1 MKKNAGI
8 TLIALIITI
17 VILVIL
23 SAVSINL
30 ILNNGLIDK
39 AGEAAFK
46 AKMSSYKELTD
57 LYVLNKVTQEIST
70 DTKNI
75 NSGEMLKQ
83 AILDEFIEDLEV
95 EDVTIDIREILPEIS
110 VTEEEYIVVYKG
122 EMYYVSNPNVKNNK
136 NQEKWCRDIDI
147 PILEYSPPKGIVIV
161 NGKYENVN
169 GIYVCTPDLSNGFAK
184 DRTRYLEV
192 GENGSLVPGNWIK
205 YRPTENWYSYKDRK
219 WANIYIENAGQE
231 LYYTWIP
238 RYCFKLNQETQRS
251 EVEFIDIDNSYKD
264 PEGNVTTWEERIAQD
279 STWQVP
285 EAFTFNGK
293 ELPGYWVSKYTV
305 GDSISPTTINYDMT
319 VTKGVVTLK
328 NITLNTT
335 ITNNNKITSYT
346 VALNGKIIQTITD
359 SNKVDNIVAQTIEFS
374 NLRKGNNTIN
384 LTALNSKGEIVGSM
398 TKEYDSPV
406 VNTPDL
412 SGFNKETTFY
422 VTYDK
427 NGNEHSTI
435 PITEQ
440 PPEGWYDY
448 GSSEWANI
456 VTRNNEGE
464 IYYVWIPRYQFKLD
478 QANERSIV
486 RFMQGTST
494 TVESGYQI
502 PEAFKF
508 DGKELTG
515 YWMSKYTVGD
525 IVGPSFESEI
535 TTTNSEIKTKGVRG
549 SGVTTGLTY
558 NYYLNGEKKGST
570 NSENEKFTYT
580 GLNANTTY
588 TIQIEVRESATDKYK
603 GSVTKQVKTQI
614 ANTPDLSG
622 FNTEVTHYVLYDES
636 GKETIGDKITN
647 NGNNMPKNWY
657 DYSEN
662 RWANIVVKNGN
673 LTTYYTWIPRY
684 EFKITP
690 AQQAQPAKG
699 RTDVRF
705 LQGTSVDVTQGYQ
718 IPEAFKFDGKE
729 LTGYWVSKY
738 TVGE

>member
-238 RYCFKLNQETQRS
+238 RYCFKLNHETERS
-251 EVEFIDIDNSYKD
+251 EVQFIDVDNSYKD
-264 PEGNVTTWEERIAQD
+264 PDGNVTTWEERIAKD
-279 STWQVP
+279 STWQIP

-335 ITNNNKITSYT
+335 ITNSNNITSYT

-359 SNKVDNIVAQTIEFS
+359 SNKVNNIGEQTIEFS
-374 NLRKGNNTIN
+374 DLRKGNNTIN

>member
-238 RYCFKLNQETQRS
+238 RYCFKLNHETERS
-251 EVEFIDIDNSYKD
+251 EVQFIDVDNSYKD
-264 PEGNVTTWEERIAQD
+264 PDGNVTTWEERIAKD
-279 STWQVP
+279 STWQIP

>member
-1 MKKNAGI
+1 MKRNTGI

-238 RYCFKLNQETQRS
+238 RYCFKLNHETERS
-251 EVEFIDIDNSYKD
+251 EVQFIDVDNSYKD
-264 PEGNVTTWEERIAQD
+264 PDGNVTTWEERIAKD
-279 STWQVP
+279 STWQIP

-293 ELPGYWVSKYTV
+293 ESPGYWVSKYTV

>member
-1 MKKNAGI
+1 MKRNTGI

-110 VTEEEYIVVYKG
+110 TTEEEYIVVYKG
-122 EMYYVSNPNVKNNK
+122 KMHYVSNPNVKNNK